1 MQSKFPLEMLRP
13 LLKNNPCFW
22 ANDQDF
28 LCHSLV
34 LSFEVHIFFFGLIPD
49 WEKAKSYIFRYNK
62 LKNIRFYI
70 FIFCFYM
77 LFERLMV
84 VLNVLKEKRPSVSL
98 VIQYFSVCFFCCKFP
113 STHTFFLILQIHK
126 RGISYFCPQLWFNKT
141 VTWCP
146 ITFCCLYDNYLFIEL

>member
-1 MQSKFPLEMLRP
+1 MQSKFPLEMIRP

-28 LCHSLV
+28 LCHSSV
-34 LSFEVHIFFFGLIPD
+34 LSFEDHKFFFGLVPD
-49 WEKAKSYIFRYNK
+49 REKAKSYIFRYNK

-98 VIQYFSVCFFCCKFP
+98 VIQYFSV
-113 STHTFFLILQIHK
+113 
-126 RGISYFCPQLWFNKT
+126 SYFQL
-141 VTWCP
+141 
-146 ITFCCLYDNYLFIEL
+146 

>member
-1 MQSKFPLEMLRP
+1 MFLGQ
-13 LLKNNPCFW
+13 

-28 LCHSLV
+28 LSHSSV
-34 LSFEVHIFFFGLIPD
+34 LSFKDHKFFFGLIPD

-62 LKNIRFYI
+62 LKNLRFYI

-84 VLNVLKEKRPSVSL
+84 VLNVLKEKTTIRMAGDSVS
-98 VIQYFSVCFFCCKFP
+98 QCGFSVVNFHKYK
-113 STHTFFLILQIHK
+113 HFFLILQFQK
-126 RGISYFCPQLWFNKT
+126 RGFSYFCTQLWFNKT